1 MMNNLFSNRGLNNFL
16 HLIGCNGD
24 MRFCSLTE
32 QMAVRGLIS
41 SCRPVINHIGID
53 TVRSLR

>member
-1 MMNNLFSNRGLNNFL
+1 
-16 HLIGCNGD
+16 

-32 QMAVRGLIS
+32 QTAVRGLIS
-41 SCRPVINHIGID
+41 SCRPVINHMILSMILMFFFDIGID